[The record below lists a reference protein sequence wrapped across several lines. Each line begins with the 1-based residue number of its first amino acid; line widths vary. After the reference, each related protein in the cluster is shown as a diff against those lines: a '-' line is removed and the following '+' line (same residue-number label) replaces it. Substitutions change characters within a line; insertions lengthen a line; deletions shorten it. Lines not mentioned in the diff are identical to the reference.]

1 MRFYSTKIQDVLE
14 ISTKLFFELHSKIR
28 VIEAEER
35 LNLLKIVENQLWLKS
50 EEGCANYNVI
60 YKESTNILETVVN
73 VIKDKEKEKL
83 KRRAMLN
90 RMKQFENVR

>member
-35 LNLLKIVENQLWLKS
+35 LNLLKIVENQNA
-50 EEGCANYNVI
+50 E
-60 YKESTNILETVVN
+60 
-73 VIKDKEKEKL
+73 
-83 KRRAMLN
+83 
-90 RMKQFENVR
+90 